1 MNTPL
6 FRGCAPAL
14 VTPFQNG
21 EIDEQALL
29 SLVDFQLQNGAAAII
44 ACGTTGEP
52 STMSDDEW
60 ARVLSLVVRR
70 VDGRVPVWAGTGGN
84 DTKRVIAQGRR
95 AKALGADA
103 QLCVTPYYNKTTQA
117 GLIAHYTAIADDGAL
132 PVVMYNVPAR
142 TGLNM
147 LPETVQ
153 ALCAHENIIAL
164 KDACGSMIQSMQ
176 TMALCGN
183 AIAFYCGEDAVNA
196 PMLLMGA
203 QGLVSVASNIAPAYF
218 ADMAQAALAGETR
231 KAADMHLAMMRLYQL
246 LFCETSPIPVKYAMR
261 MMGLCSDEVRLPLVP
276 MGEHNARLLCDELR
290 KLGLCK

>member
-164 KDACGSMIQSMQ
+164 KDACGSIIQSMQ
-176 TMALCGN
+176 TMALCGDK
-183 AIAFYCGEDAVNA
+183 IAFYCGEDAVNA

-231 KAADMHLAMMRLYQL
+231 KAADMHLAMTRLYQL

-276 MGEHNARLLCDELR
+276 MGEHDARLLCDELR